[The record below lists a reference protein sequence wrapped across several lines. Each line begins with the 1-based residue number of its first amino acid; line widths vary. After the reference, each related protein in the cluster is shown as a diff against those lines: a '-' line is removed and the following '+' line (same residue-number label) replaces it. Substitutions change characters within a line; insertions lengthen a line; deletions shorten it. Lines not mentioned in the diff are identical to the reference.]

1 MTDITL
7 TQVDAD
13 LARLN
18 QYQLALEGFRRV
30 MEGREVVTGPTAIA
44 MRIAL
49 EDANVDQDEDKGV
62 TGKDIATGFKKVVV
76 TVRNIIQWLLR
87 TIGKLVEKLGLGMQK
102 LGAKSRKVKE
112 TLAAMPEAERSSLGS
127 GESATLSPEVL
138 QPEMLAIEG
147 KFVGN
152 DAESLNNVIKIG
164 AWINKDFPKMF
175 DKVMGETEQL
185 ARKHMKDDTSE
196 AFFKALGGVIKSSIS
211 KPPVPFS
218 SDNLAPSVMV
228 EGESTNTVPF
238 MGDHGLVLLNPN
250 GGGVL
255 NDNNPIEMLRGW
267 FIVHFGEFNTKQT
280 GVDEIPVS
288 DFATITKLSNMI
300 NSSIEANTDGANEVR
315 SLMEKRVDTVNSLL
329 DEMAKGGGPGAHG
342 EIAMCI
348 GVMLQRLTE
357 CLTATHGWYGRTLG
371 QELGYL
377 TQCLEQ
383 GKQAA

>member
-1 MTDITL
+1 MADITL

-62 TGKDIATGFKKVVV
+62 TGKDIATGFKKVAV
-76 TVRNIIQWLLR
+76 TVRNIVQWLLR

-102 LGAKSRKVKE
+102 LGARSRKVKE
-112 TLAAMPEAERSSLGS
+112 ALAAMPEVERSALGS
-127 GESATLSPEVL
+127 GESTTLSPEVL

-196 AFFKALGGVIKSSIS
+196 AFFKALSGIIKSGIS

-267 FIVHFGEFNTKQT
+267 F
-280 GVDEIPVS
+280 
-288 DFATITKLSNMI
+288 TITKLSNMI

-315 SLMEKRVDTVNSLL
+315 SLMDKRIDTVNSLL